1 MTKHIITESH
11 YNKLIDNFITYQL
24 EHDKEKI
31 LKEYPNSIF
40 WTKNGKIIV
49 DIENSKYFW
58 VIADI
63 WANISKMFSLD
74 YEETQEVIK
83 RWLEEHYNLGSLT
96 PRSVSRDFLAT
107 LEEHYNLGSLTPLHL
122 LR

>member
-49 DIENSKYFW
+49 DIENSEYFW

-74 YEETQEVIK
+74 
-83 RWLEEHYNLGSLT
+83 
-96 PRSVSRDFLAT
+96 
-107 LEEHYNLGSLTPLHL
+107 
-122 LR
+122 